1 VTSDSVYEA
10 TYAGVP
16 QVILAMWYDLY
27 TLASRVETLGHGIFA
42 NRGFET
48 SIDTKRL
55 TDALVCLLLVDDARG
70 LLIQARARGLAESC
84 KKFGGDERA
93 ADIIWR
99 AATGQSLAF
108 CTTQ

>member
-1 VTSDSVYEA
+1 MASDSVYEA

-48 SIDTKRL
+48 SIDIQKL
-55 TDALVCLLLVDDARG
+55 TDALVCLLWENDP
-70 LLIQARARGLAESC
+70 RGLAMRTRARELAEGC
-84 KKFGGDERA
+84 KKSRGDERA

-99 AATGQSLAF
+99 AATG
-108 CTTQ
+108 